1 MTSGSKRHGLS
12 TGEKNVR
19 NGQPLERAPVRILF
33 VCMGNI
39 CRSPTAEAVFRSLA
53 QRHWPDL
60 AVESD
65 SAGTH
70 GYHAGHPPD
79 ERAQRVAR
87 AHGIDMSAQRA
98 RALLAQDFDRFDRI
112 LVMDLKNQ
120 TAAVAL
126 APPRLR
132 HRVRLLLDYAPQLA
146 LREVPDPYYGEL
158 ADFERVFD
166 LSEQAARGLLQ
177 SLASGR

>member
-1 MTSGSKRHGLS
+1 LS
-12 TGEKNVR
+12 SARENLPD
-19 NGQPLERAPVRILF
+19 GQPLEPAPVRVLF

-53 QRHWPDL
+53 QRSWPDL
-60 AVESD
+60 AVEAD

-70 GYHAGHPPD
+70 NYHAGHPPD

-98 RALLAQDFDRFDRI
+98 RALRPDDFDRFDRI
-112 LVMDLKNQ
+112 LVMDLRNQ
-120 TAAVAL
+120 KAVLAL
-126 APPRLR
+126 APPGRR

-146 LREVPDPYYGEL
+146 LREVPDPYYGDL

-166 LSEQAARGLLQ
+166 LSQQAARGLLQ
-177 SLASGR
+177 SLAGGR